1 MTDEGLASLFRRSQL
16 GENSRSTVNSASD
29 APATDVVICC
39 PGHQKHPS
47 LWPIESDYAATVS
60 SLGTQTRKLT
70 DSGLRTVPE
79 LEDVVNRHEPRNVAV
94 VGHTDCSVIKDA
106 YDDYLSDT
114 ETSCGVARRTA
125 PIFSLIKEAT
135 DSGLVGAGVPKN
147 LAVYRLI
154 EYNVTRQTSYLSE
167 ELGTDVT
174 VAGYVHDRNAA
185 YGDGDR
191 RYQLVALNH
200 ETEPESILS
209 SVPGDEEIKVS
220 TLV

>member
-1 MTDEGLASLFRRSQL
+1 MTDEELVSLFRRSQIV
-16 GENSRSTVNSASD
+16 EKSRSTDNSDSD
-29 APATDVVICC
+29 APGTDVFLSC
-39 PGHQKHPS
+39 PGHRKHPS
-47 LWPIESDYAATVS
+47 LWPIESGCAATVS

-79 LEDVVNRHEPRNVAV
+79 LEDVLSRHEPRNVAV

-114 ETSCGVARRTA
+114 ETSGGVAHRTA
-125 PIFSLIKEAT
+125 PIFSLIQEAT

-154 EYNVTRQTSYLSE
+154 EYNVTRQTAYLFE
-167 ELGTDVT
+167 ELGSDVT
-174 VAGYVHDRNAA
+174 VAGYVHDRNGA
-185 YGDGDR
+185 YDDGDR

-200 ETEPESILS
+200 ETEPDSILS
-209 SVPGDEEIKVS
+209 SVPGDEEINVS